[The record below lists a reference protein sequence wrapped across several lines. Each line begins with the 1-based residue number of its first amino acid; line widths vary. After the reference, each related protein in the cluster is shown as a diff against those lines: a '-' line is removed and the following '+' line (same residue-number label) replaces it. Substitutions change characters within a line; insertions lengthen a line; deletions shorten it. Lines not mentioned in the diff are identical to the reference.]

1 MTKQEA
7 TAIKKAVKEET
18 GLNFTVYF
26 NSKKGELR
34 YTVCEWQDD
43 SGESAEARKARE
55 EKNIFGIL
63 NALTK
68 RGLRPKYHRD
78 SKRYQGFINC
88 QYIIFE

>member
-55 EKNIFGIL
+55 EKNILGIL

-68 RGLRPKYHRD
+68 RGLRSKYHRD